1 MTNFWA
7 SARLIRLILGFI
19 LPPVLMAISYTV
31 LNTWQSGLQM
41 GLAIGWLTFY
51 SSWQFASIQLLTY
64 SLLMEFLVVPK
75 IKNIYAV
82 TITSGVLLLV
92 TVASAFIAFFGPTL
106 TPFENDR
113 LTPALGFAIGS
124 LLGYGLKLNAQ
135 TQRTRARGQ

>member
-75 IKNIYAV
+75 TKNIYAV
-82 TITSGVLLLV
+82 TITSGLLLLV

-113 LTPALGFAIGS
+113 LTLVLGFVIGS
-124 LLGYGLKLNAQ
+124 LLGYSLKLNAQ
-135 TQRTRARGQ
+135 NQCTRA

>member
-1 MTNFWA
+1 MVK
-7 SARLIRLILGFI
+7 RLMRSRFLRLVVGVIT
-19 LPPVLMAISYTV
+19 PPILMALSYIFI
-31 LNTWQSGLQM
+31 NTWHGSVHI
-41 GLAIGWLTFY
+41 GLAIGWLILTQAFTT
-51 SSWQFASIQLLTY
+51 AGIQLLAY
-64 SLLMEFLVVPK
+64 SLLMEFLVIPK
-75 IKNIYAV
+75 LKNIYTV
-82 TITSGVLLLV
+82 TVVSGALLLV

>member
-7 SARLIRLILGFI
+7 SARLIRLMLGFI

-31 LNTWQSGLQM
+31 LNTWQSSLQM
-41 GLAIGWLTFY
+41 GIAIGWLTFY

-113 LTPALGFAIGS
+113 LTPALGFAIGR
-124 LLGYGLKLNAQ
+124 LLCYGLKLSA
-135 TQRTRARGQ
+135 QRTRARGQ

>member
-7 SARLIRLILGFI
+7 SARLIRLMLGFI

-31 LNTWQSGLQM
+31 LNTWQSSLQM
-41 GLAIGWLTFY
+41 GIAIGWLTFY

-124 LLGYGLKLNAQ
+124 LLGYGLKLSA
-135 TQRTRARGQ
+135 QRTRARGQ

>member
-7 SARLIRLILGFI
+7 SARLIRLMLGFI

-31 LNTWQSGLQM
+31 LNTWQSSLQM
-41 GLAIGWLTFY
+41 GIAIGWLTFY